1 MKISQHKDLAKI
13 SRLID
18 TMRDIRKAVR
28 TQFMKKMKDHDLD
41 LTIEMLEVLYIL
53 WDKDN
58 VNQQEIVDK
67 TNRNKASITSLI
79 DNMNARG
86 LVQRNPDPQ
95 DRRNKLISLT
105 EEGED
110 YQKRL
115 IPLLEE
121 VYAPLLTADLIQ
133 EIENTTIKLQIILR
147 TISEEPY
154 NK

>member
-18 TMRDIRKAVR
+18 TMRDTRKAVR

-67 TNRNKASITSLI
+67 TNRNKACITSLI

-105 EEGED
+105 EEGEN

-133 EIENTTIKLQIILR
+133 EIENTTIKLQMILQ
-147 TISEEPY
+147 TISE
-154 NK
+154 

>member
-1 MKISQHKDLAKI
+1 
-13 SRLID
+13 
-18 TMRDIRKAVR
+18 MRDIRKAVR

-147 TISEEPY
+147 TISE
-154 NK
+154 